1 MCVRTAQGEE
11 RFEADDVGEALLPLL
26 EAYKRCGVAVL
37 DVTVGR
43 GTLEQHFMD
52 IAEGCMMGRF
62 VWHGAAMAAGHPQ
75 QDAAHYLLCG
85 AAFVFAMMGGIFT
98 SVNPSARETL
108 VPSMTVMGVSMG
120 ALIGLPP
127 SLVEIYGSDI
137 KKMYKANGVPLYFGL
152 IIPAAAYPRRSCP
165 HFCI

>member
-1 MCVRTAQGEE
+1 
-11 RFEADDVGEALLPLL
+11 
-26 EAYKRCGVAVL
+26 
-37 DVTVGR
+37 
-43 GTLEQHFMD
+43 
-52 IAEGCMMGRF
+52 
-62 VWHGAAMAAGHPQ
+62 
-75 QDAAHYLLCG
+75 
-85 AAFVFAMMGGIFT
+85 MMGGIFT

-137 KKMYKANGVPLYFGL
+137 KKCTKPTVCRCTSVSS
-152 IIPAAAYPRRSCP
+152 RRSCP